1 MEKAFT
7 VASDLLRILEFDRV
21 RQLLAQ
27 RCQFSLAAERACELG
42 PTGDPEQV
50 AYLLAVT
57 REAVALLTEHP
68 RFSVGGMRDIRPI
81 LERATHGYL
90 LGPAELRETLDTV
103 QAARALAR
111 SFLSLPAWA
120 DRFPRLA
127 EFILAIPQLSQLEAD
142 LLRTVGPRGEIL
154 DTASDRL
161 AEIRRELKQAHD
173 RLLDRLRRLLGSSGV
188 AQAIQDP
195 IITMREGRYVI
206 PVRADRRNLVAGVTH
221 DVSASGQTLFVEPLE
236 VVELNNRWRELQR
249 AEEHEIERILRVL
262 TDDIAAAADEL
273 SLALDAAA
281 AVDLALAKARLAFDQ
296 RAVEP
301 EIITVRG
308 TTAEGGHPRHRVRL
322 RQARHPLL
330 DPATVV
336 PIDVSL
342 GESYRILVIT
352 GPNTGGK
359 TVALKTVGLL
369 ALMAQSGLFIPAA
382 EGSGL
387 SVFPAIFA
395 DIGDEQSIEQSL
407 STFSSH
413 MTRIVATLRGAD
425 ADSLV
430 LLDELA
436 AGTDPQEGAALARA
450 ILSRLLELGV
460 LGVVTTHYPELK
472 AFAYTT
478 PGLENASV
486 EFDLRTLTPTY
497 RLVTGVPG
505 QSNALVIARRLGLDE
520 AVIDVARQYLDPA
533 AERIEG
539 LLAEIRRRRETAEKQ
554 LEEAQRIRAEADALR
569 RRAEE
574 LLREAEMERSR
585 AREEALAE
593 LEVELAE
600 AREVLRSLR
609 RQAAREERPQPA
621 AVEEAARALEAARRS
636 ARAAARRR
644 RPATQPDHLQVGDQV
659 EVPSLGL
666 RGELVALHDG
676 DEAEIQVGAF
686 RVRQPLS
693 VLRKVAGAPE
703 PRPTRS
709 VTIAAPPPPRVE
721 PELHLRGMRAADAIQ
736 RLERYLDDAARA
748 GLPWVR
754 IVHGKGTGTL
764 RSVVHETL
772 RGHPLIDRFELAGLG
787 EGGEGVTV
795 VFLKE

>member
-21 RQLLAQ
+21 RELLAQ
-27 RCQFSLAAERACELG
+27 RCQFSVAAERARELG

-50 AYLLAVT
+50 AYLLSVT
-57 REAVALLTEHP
+57 REAVVLLTEHP
-68 RFSVGGMRDIRPI
+68 RFGVGGMRDIRPI
-81 LERATHGYL
+81 LQRAERGQL
-90 LGPAELRETLDTV
+90 LSPAELRETLDAV

-111 SFLSLPAWA
+111 SFLALPSWA

-127 EFILAIPQLSQLEAD
+127 EFILAIPELSRLEAD
-142 LLRTVGPRGEIL
+142 LARTVGPRGEIL

-161 AEIRRELKQAHD
+161 AEIRRELKQAHE
-173 RLLDRLRRLLGSSGV
+173 RLLERLRRLLASTNV

-221 DVSASGQTLFVEPLE
+221 DVSASGQTLFIEPLE
-236 VVELNNRWRELQR
+236 VVELNNRWRELQL
-249 AEEHEIERILRVL
+249 AEEHEIQRVL
-262 TDDIAAAADEL
+262 RALTDQIAAAAGDL
-273 SLALDAAA
+273 YRTVDAAA

-301 EIITVRG
+301 QLLEASG
-308 TTAEGGHPRHRVRL
+308 PAGEGGHPRHRVLL

-387 SVFPAIFA
+387 SIFPAIFA

-413 MTRIVATLRGAD
+413 MTRIVATLRSAD
-425 ADSLV
+425 VDSLV

-472 AFAYTT
+472 AFAYTM

-486 EFDLRTLTPTY
+486 EFDLKTLTPTY

-520 AVIDVARQYLDPA
+520 AVIEEARRYLDPA
-533 AERIEG
+533 AERAEE
-539 LLAEIRRRRETAEKQ
+539 LLAEIRRRREVAERQ
-554 LEEAQRIRAEADALR
+554 LEEARRARAEAEALR
-569 RRAEE
+569 RQAEE
-574 LLREAEMERSR
+574 LLREAELERSR

-593 LEVELAE
+593 VEIELAE
-600 AREVLRSLR
+600 ARELLRHLR
-609 RQAAREERPQPA
+609 RQAAREERPQPVEIEQA
-621 AVEEAARALEAARRS
+621 AQALESVRRS
-636 ARAAARRR
+636 VRAAARRR
-644 RPATQPDHLQVGDQV
+644 RLAIQPDAIRVGDQV
-659 EVPSLGL
+659 EVPTLGL
-666 RGELVALHDG
+666 QGELVALYDG
-676 DEAEIQVGAF
+676 GEAEIQVGAF

-693 VLRKVAGAPE
+693 LLRKVTGAPE
-703 PRPTRS
+703 PRPARP

-764 RSVVHETL
+764 RAVVHGAL
-772 RGHPLIDRFELAGLG
+772 REHPLVDRFELAGLG
-787 EGGEGVTV
+787 EGGEGVTIV
-795 VFLKE
+795 YLKG